1 LKNKS
6 WVAASAATV
15 LAFPVVAQQVPVR
28 PDAGTILQQERI
40 APQVPAPGGAPVVTV
55 PQPPAAARYDQSIR
69 VTPTGFAIRGN
80 SVFPESVLQPLLNE
94 FVNKSTDMEGLVKAA
109 QAVRKYYRD
118 RGYLLTEA
126 YLPEQQFSARGGVVT
141 IQVLEA
147 RVGKIGVKVEDKDVS
162 ETLARRIVLANL
174 RPGDAIT
181 EYSLDKPILLLRD
194 LIGYEATASVEPGG
208 RAGEADITVLVKSA
222 GPKVD
227 GTMSVDNYG
236 ARAAGQIRFVLAA
249 NANNLTGKGDQ
260 LQFRAQ
266 LTDQTGSDLYRVGY
280 STNVGSG
287 TKLGLSR
294 TQAEYRLGKQFSALG
309 ASGKATILGLN
320 LTQPIIRS
328 RPPNL
333 LASLTVEHKSLQDT
347 LTVPPS
353 VQDKNINSVRLSILG
368 NFVDE
373 FYRPSFNSYSLNLTG
388 GNLKMDPTALGIDQG
403 AVGLRTAGSFAK
415 INGDYLRTTFLSPST
430 RLLLGIQGQKAN
442 KNLTSAEKFGLGGP
456 FAVRGYPIGEGVGDS
471 GVIATG
477 EYRYQFG
484 EPVMSLPLS
493 VGAFYDI
500 GWIKYNERGA
510 PFAVAKPTET
520 LQSWGLGLNAGEY
533 GNYLLSTMLAWRITR
548 APVSDPDNKPR
559 LWMTFTVWL

>member
-1 LKNKS
+1 MKI
-6 WVAASAATV
+6 WAAAAAAAV
-15 LAFPVVAQQVPVR
+15 SAFPAVAQQVR
-28 PDAGTILQQERI
+28 PDAGTILQQERV

-55 PQPPAAARYDQSIR
+55 PQAPSAARFDQSIQ

-80 SVFPESVLQPLLNE
+80 TVFPESVLLPLLND

-249 NANNLTGKGDQ
+249 NANNVTGKGDQ

-266 LTDQTGSDLYRVGY
+266 LTDQTGSDLYRIGY

-294 TQAEYRLGKQFSALG
+294 TQAEYRLGKQFSGLG
-309 ASGKATILGLN
+309 ASGKANIVGLN
-320 LTQPIIRS
+320 LTQPLIRS
-328 RPPNL
+328 RPKNV
-333 LASLTVEHKSLQDT
+333 LASLTLEHKSLQDT

-353 VQDKNINSVRLSILG
+353 LQDKNINSARLSVLG

-373 FYRPSFNSYSLNLTG
+373 LYRPSFNSYSLNYTA
-388 GNLKMDPTALGIDQG
+388 GNLKLDPITTAADQG
-403 AVGLRTAGSFAK
+403 VNGLRTGGQFSKLNA
-415 INGDYLRTTFLSPST
+415 DYLRTTFLSPST
-430 RLLLGIQGQKAN
+430 RLLLGVQGQKAS

-456 FAVRGYPIGEGVGDS
+456 FGVRGYPIGEGVGDS
-471 GVIATG
+471 GFIATG
-477 EYRYQFG
+477 EYRYQFS
-484 EPVMSLPLS
+484 EPVLTLPLS
-493 VGAFYDI
+493 VGAFYDW
-500 GWIKYNERGA
+500 GWIKYNEKGA
-510 PFAVAKPTET
+510 PFPVPNPTES
-520 LQSWGLGLNAGEY
+520 LKSWGLGLNAGEY
-533 GNYLLSTMLAWRITR
+533 GNYLLSTMLAWRLGR
-548 APVSDPDNKPR
+548 APLSDPDTRPR
-559 LWMTFTVWL
+559 VWLTFTVWL